1 MLTDVLD
8 REISLRLCKCKGGIK
23 GGRTMS
29 ISKVKRSKDARMAG
43 VLMPVASL
51 PSKDGVGNFGKEA
64 YAFVD
69 KLADM
74 GIRIWQILP
83 LNPLGYGNSPYQ
95 PFSSYAGDELYIDLD
110 LLAEAGYL
118 TTNRD
123 DYETGENPNRI
134 EYEKARA
141 YKVKYLKEAY
151 KGFYE
156 KSWESPEFEEFRKK
170 EWVYPYAVF
179 IALKKQNNLRCWN
192 EWPQEQQDWI
202 LDKKYDISPLQEEI
216 NYQMFSQYMFYKQ
229 WMALKEYANK
239 KNVLIMGDIP
249 IYVGIDS
256 LDVWSCREDFLL
268 DAEGKPSFV
277 AGVPPDYFSATGQ
290 RWGNPIYNW
299 ENMQKK
305 NFVFWMNRLS
315 YSSELY
321 DIIRIDHFRAFDTY
335 WKIPASCD
343 TAIEGEWVEA
353 PGYELFDEIYRQMPD
368 IKIVAEDLGD
378 LRPEVLELRDHY
390 NLIGMNIAEFSL
402 PSTDAVKEH
411 QLIYTGTHDNQT
423 VKGWFDSL
431 DTKTKVKVR
440 KTLAKHGKSWENFTK
455 KMVRFVYRSN
465 ACMAIVPVA
474 DILGLD
480 DKARLNTPG
489 TVGSPNWE
497 WRLTDWTALDKEK
510 EDIAEILLKAK
521 RTLS

>member
-1 MLTDVLD
+1 MSS
-8 REISLRLCKCKGGIK
+8 SLSRKG
-23 GGRTMS
+23 RN
-29 ISKVKRSKDARMAG
+29 ARRAG

-51 PSKDGVGNFGKEA
+51 PSKDGVGSFGREA
-64 YAFVD
+64 YAFID
-69 KLADM
+69 MLADM

-95 PFSSYAGDELYIDLD
+95 PFSSYAGDEIYIDLE
-110 LLAEAGYL
+110 LLEKERYL
-118 TTNRD
+118 SGERES
-123 DYETGENPNRI
+123 YEIGENPNRI
-134 EYEKARA
+134 EYERAREYKTANLKKA
-141 YKVKYLKEAY
+141 
-151 KGFYE
+151 YE
-156 KSWESPEFEEFRKK
+156 EFHKKSWNTPEFEEFQKK

-179 IALKKQNNLRCWN
+179 IALKKQNQLRCWN
-192 EWPQEQQDWI
+192 EWPKEQQDWI
-202 LDKKYDISPLQEEI
+202 LDQKYDISHLQEEI
-216 NYQMFSQYMFYKQ
+216 QYQMFAQYMFYKQ

-239 KNVLIMGDIP
+239 KNVQIMGDIP

-299 ENMQKK
+299 EMMQKK
-305 NFVFWMNRLS
+305 NFVFWINRLS

-343 TAIEGEWVEA
+343 TAIEGEWIEA
-353 PGYELFDEIYRQMPD
+353 PGYALFDEIYRKMPD
-368 IKIVAEDLGD
+368 IQIVAEDLGD

-390 NLIGMNIAEFSL
+390 HLMGMNIAEFSL

-423 VKGWFDSL
+423 VRGWLDSL
-431 DTKTKVKVR
+431 DKKTKIKVR
-440 KTLAKHGKSWENFTK
+440 KILAKYGESWESFTR

-465 ACMAIVPVA
+465 AEMAIIPVA
-474 DILGLD
+474 DLLGLGD
-480 DKARLNTPG
+480 EARLNTPG

-497 WRLTDWTALDKEK
+497 WKLTDWTALEKEK
-510 EDIAEILLKAK
+510 TEIAELLTKAG